1 MSEYGTPPDEQ
12 SILDFELPEHE
23 RTPGAGRPTRPEW
36 LRRLNAML
44 KLPDAWA
51 NRRIIAILMMLAI
64 GLTWGILLTPRGRV
78 DVSAFVPGEVAGA
91 TIRSPVTLVAEDAEA
106 TSEARRAAVERVLPV
121 VDVDTAL
128 GNTLRRRIDAAFVAL
143 RQADALPDVRRRNV
157 EQALAVALPDSVYDY
172 MESESDNF
180 GVELKLKDL
189 VARVDEL
196 RIATEPQ
203 RWAALYP
210 RGVQLRW
217 TSENGEQIE
226 MLSPSSY
233 DRVLQRSAAV
243 EVLRG
248 HVKTRYRESSRL
260 EREMLGQLIGLLVEP
275 NLRPNPN
282 ETGLRQQAAEEAVK
296 PVLFQLKAGEVV
308 VRAGERVTPAQHK
321 RLSALSARA
330 DGWTEW
336 AGRIARIALGA
347 LIVVLLM
354 PWDPGRRWRMIGHPQ
369 DLLFLWVLSAL
380 LLAIIRGMGAVA
392 EPLML
397 AVPELPRQATLLL
410 APFAT
415 MGMVA
420 RLFYRERA
428 AFTVAIMFGLVVG
441 LFLEPILLVMPLAIL
456 GGAVG
461 AQRLQH
467 SKRRSQFHVAGAIV
481 GLVQA
486 GVWIAYG
493 WMDPAVDQTQM
504 LAGIPVAFGGGLLAA
519 VVAAAL
525 LPLGELVGRYVS
537 EARLIE
543 LAQDDQPLLRWL
555 HLNAPGTYNHSIS
568 VGRLAEAACERTG
581 ADALLARVGAYYHD
595 IGKATFPAYFVENQS
610 DYNRHDGMN
619 PSMSARYILHH
630 VSRGVALAQEHD
642 LPEVLVDFIREHHGR
657 SRIEFFYRKACEEA
671 GRELDDQAFRYPGPR
686 PRTKESA
693 IVMLADSVESAM
705 RTLQDP
711 TPERIREFV
720 EKLVHRIYTS
730 RELDDAPL
738 SLRDLKTAT
747 DAFTQVLIGMHH
759 RRIDYP
765 LGLKPVD
772 TRVRR
777 AD

>member
-1 MSEYGTPPDEQ
+1 MSDRDVPPDEQ
-12 SILDFELPEHE
+12 SILDFELPEYE
-23 RTPGAGRPTRPEW
+23 QTTAAGRPTRPAW
-36 LRRLNAML
+36 LTRLSSML
-44 KLPDAWA
+44 RLPESWA
-51 NRRIIAILMMLAI
+51 ERPLIAVLMMIGI
-64 GLTWGILLTPRGRV
+64 GLTWGLLLTPRGRI
-78 DVSAFVPGEVAGA
+78 DVGAFQAGEVAGA
-91 TIRSPVTLVAEDAEA
+91 SVRSPVTLVAEDAEA
-106 TSEARRAAVERVLPV
+106 TAEARRTAVERVLPV
-121 VDVDTAL
+121 VDVDTGL
-128 GNTLRRRIDAAFVAL
+128 GNTLRRRIDTAFIAL
-143 RQADALPDVRRRNV
+143 RQTEALPEDRRRGV

-172 MESESDNF
+172 LESERDNF

-189 VARVDEL
+189 VGRVDEL

-226 MLSPSSY
+226 TMSPSSY
-233 DRVLQRSAAV
+233 DRVMQRSAAA

-248 HVKTRYRESSRL
+248 HIRTRYRESSRL
-260 EREMLGQLIGLLVEP
+260 EREMLGQIVGQLVEP

-282 ETGLRQQAAEEAVK
+282 ETSLRQQQAEAAVK
-296 PVLFQLKAGEVV
+296 PVLFQIKAGEVV
-308 VRAGERVTPAQHK
+308 IRAGERVTPAHQK
-321 RLSALSARA
+321 RLAALSERA
-330 DGWTEW
+330 DGWSEW
-336 AGRIARIALGA
+336 VSRAARVALGA
-347 LIVVLLM
+347 LLVALLM
-354 PWDPGRRWRMIGHPQ
+354 PWNPGRRWRMIGHPQ
-369 DLLFLWVLSAL
+369 DLLFLWILSAL
-380 LLAIIRGMGAVA
+380 LLAVIRGMGTIA

-420 RLFYRERA
+420 RLFYQERA
-428 AFTVAIMFGLVVG
+428 AFTVAIMFGLVAG
-441 LFLEPILLVMPLAIL
+441 LFLEPVLLVIPLAVL

-461 AQRLQH
+461 ARRLRH
-467 SKRRSQFHVAGAIV
+467 SKRRSQFHIAGAV
-481 GLVQA
+481 AGLVQA
-486 GVWIAYG
+486 GVWLAYG
-493 WMDPAVDQTQM
+493 IMDPAIDQTR
-504 LAGIPVAFGGGLLAA
+504 LFAGIPVAFAGGLLAS
-519 VVAAAL
+519 VLAAAL
-525 LPLGELVGRYVS
+525 LPLGELIGRYVS

-595 IGKATFPAYFVENQS
+595 IGKANFPSYFVENQG
-610 DYNRHDGMN
+610 DFNTHDGKS

-630 VSRGVALAQEHD
+630 VTRGVTLAQEHD
-642 LPEVLVDFIREHHGR
+642 LPEVLIDFIREHHGQ
-657 SRIEFFYRKACEEA
+657 SRIEYFYRKACEEA
-671 GRELDDQAFRYPGPR
+671 GRDLDDRPFRYPGPR

-759 RRIDYP
+759 RRVDYP

-772 TRVRR
+772 TRPRR